1 LGIFVGW
8 IVQKR
13 WMTITAFVLVFAG
26 AFTLP
31 RLPSPV
37 SYSVLLPPVLLVMA
51 IIYESGQLP
60 GLSISRRLRLA
71 LALWMGFSVLVL
83 MAGIVL
89 AGSSSLGLIA
99 TIAATD
105 AMCKAANVTLA
116 GQVQIGGA
124 YVTTFVRGDVGSVRA
139 AVDAGGQAAS
149 ANGELISAH
158 VIPRPE
164 ETVLDAFLGR

>member
-13 WMTITAFVLVFAG
+13 WMTITAFVLMFAG

-99 TIAATD
+99 TIAIFFAL
-105 AMCKAANVTLA
+105 AMAGVLTTGVLHGRQLRDVAKA
-116 GQVQIGGA
+116 GRSKPSDGG
-124 YVTTFVRGDVGSVRA
+124 TTPV
-139 AVDAGGQAAS
+139 
-149 ANGELISAH
+149 
-158 VIPRPE
+158 
-164 ETVLDAFLGR
+164 

>member
-13 WMTITAFVLVFAG
+13 WMTIAAFVLMLTG
-26 AFTLP
+26 ALTLP

-60 GLSISRRLRLA
+60 GLSIGRRLRLA

-83 MAGIVL
+83 MAGILL
-89 AGSSSLGLIA
+89 AGSSGLIA
-99 TIAATD
+99 TIAIFFVL
-105 AMCKAANVTLA
+105 AMTGVLTIGILHGRHLREAAKGRTSRPSD
-116 GQVQIGGA
+116 GG
-124 YVTTFVRGDVGSVRA
+124 TTPV
-139 AVDAGGQAAS
+139 
-149 ANGELISAH
+149 
-158 VIPRPE
+158 
-164 ETVLDAFLGR
+164 